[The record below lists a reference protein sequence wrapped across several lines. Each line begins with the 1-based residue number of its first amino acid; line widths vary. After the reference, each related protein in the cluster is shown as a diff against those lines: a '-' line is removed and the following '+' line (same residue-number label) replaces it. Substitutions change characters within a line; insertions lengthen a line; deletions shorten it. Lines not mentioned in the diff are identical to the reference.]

1 MTFVDPPVSMLLA
14 GGAGTAA
21 GLYAYGSSNH
31 KVMCGSVAWAVG
43 SGLALTSPLC
53 TGTTFSLSNAED
65 ALRGYGGKG
74 HAATCKV
81 LFPQDTKYS
90 LTVDSAAGAL
100 AAIAALM
107 YCDTN
112 MGQVLSGVAG
122 GLVASTA
129 IQYAYSD
136 P

>member
-1 MTFVDPPVSMLLA
+1 MVNFVDPPVSSLLA

-43 SGLALTSPLC
+43 SGLALASPLC
-53 TGTTFSLSNAED
+53 ADTFGKVYTTAERGYAKSAKCRIIFPDNAE
-65 ALRGYGGKG
+65 YG
-74 HAATCKV
+74 
-81 LFPQDTKYS
+81 

-107 YCDTN
+107 YCDAN
-112 MGQVLSGVAG
+112 MGQVLAGVAG
-122 GLVASTA
+122 GLVTSTG
-129 IQYAYSD
+129 IQYAYNTA
-136 P
+136 

>member
-1 MTFVDPPVSMLLA
+1 MTFIDPPVSSLLA

-43 SGLALTSPLC
+43 SGLALASPLC
-53 TGTTFSLSNAED
+53 TGDTLTSGTTSAER
-65 ALRGYGGKG
+65 AYGK
-74 HAATCKV
+74 AAKCKV
-81 LFPQDTKYS
+81 IFPDNAKYG

-100 AAIAALM
+100 ATIAALM
-107 YCDTN
+107 YCDAN

-122 GLVASTA
+122 GLVASTGL
-129 IQYAYSD
+129 QYAYAD